1 MDFTYQATGWIEEA
15 NDFDLNILESRL
27 REYFPEASVS
37 RDSNHI
43 SLWLNDWWLNDCIAE
58 LQVVDTPYIVE
69 EGKEFLQQFPDC
81 PPEIANCRKRIEIF
95 FPDKSADMEHF
106 NNYLF

>member
-1 MDFTYQATGWIEEA
+1 
-15 NDFDLNILESRL
+15 
-27 REYFPEASVS
+27 
-37 RDSNHI
+37 
-43 SLWLNDWWLNDCIAE
+43 
-58 LQVVDTPYIVE
+58 

-106 NNYLF
+106 NNYLFMCHAAEFRGVILVDLASGKVMSQRDGQ